1 MSEQSP
7 STQLEDL
14 LKRATVDEDE
24 TRPQHIDPHSGA
36 KYQSVENLRTIV
48 ASYVGLSNHQIT
60 DQTSFGT
67 LGIDT
72 LAFVELADEL
82 SSSFGIPVAATML
95 LDADLLTLCHHLDI
109 TEGSVPAKKAKAT
122 LTTSKAVRPEFQ
134 LSPPKEQKKC
144 AARQKLLEILA
155 QYSGCPMSAI
165 KDDARVEEMGIDSLA
180 KIEFKAD
187 IETLFQINID
197 DYDREHLISHPRQ

>member
-1 MSEQSP
+1 MSEQSR

-14 LKRATVDEDE
+14 PERATVDEDE
-24 TRPQHIDPHSGA
+24 TRPQHVDPHSGP
-36 KYQSVENLRTIV
+36 KYQSIENLRTIV
-48 ASYVGLSNHQIT
+48 ASYVGLSSHQVT

-67 LGIDT
+67 LGIDS
-72 LAFVELADEL
+72 LASMELADEL
-82 SSSFGIPVAATML
+82 SSSFNILVAATML
-95 LDADLLTLCHHLDI
+95 LDPDFLTLCHHLDI
-109 TEGSVPAKKAKAT
+109 TEGSAPAKKAKAT
-122 LTTSKAVRPEFQ
+122 LTTPKAVRPEFE
-134 LSPPKEQKKC
+134 LSPPKEQKEC
-144 AARQKLLEILA
+144 AARQKLLEILS

-180 KIEFKAD
+180 KIELEAD